1 MLCGMICRNLP
12 AASRTPSVR
21 WSNIF
26 AGLVAL
32 LTVAM
37 ATAQDGAETG
47 GKKPQIPGAN
57 IRPTGDEDLDRYLKK
72 IDVAK
77 TYVTLSF
84 PDEAPRLVFEAN
96 KLPSA
101 MPKQKTQAVGR
112 QVKVQIASNQDSDK
126 LYLVN
131 TQTGNAQSRA
141 LGVVRDQ
148 TWTVSNDADSEA
160 YEVVVRV
167 TAAGAPIAAAEV
179 TLKDKYREQK
189 KLIDPSAKG
198 DVVFRFV
205 RFGELQ
211 VTVNYNS
218 GGNPAAPVKQSFT
231 LERVRE
237 EPKPVFTVAVPEAA
251 ETVGGAATKPSG
263 SNPGASGAA
272 DAGSAEAGKSE
283 SKGPVSGSNPLANL
297 LSTLLGLGVIGG
309 LGYAGWR
316 YLQTNP
322 TKVTD
327 TLEKLGADIPKAPD
341 PAAAVDPVPAP
352 PKGPAPVEKIILGAD
367 ASVDAVSPS
376 SAPYTSPT
384 SADPSV
390 SDFLMGLGSGP
401 RLVDMSGTALDLV
414 DGEKVVGRESTAE
427 FPVVHD
433 TVSRRHA
440 TLAVSGGTVTL
451 TDLGS
456 TNGTWVNGRKIDAPT
471 VLNPGDSVRFG
482 GVEYRFEG

>member
-12 AASRTPSVR
+12 AASRTQSVR
-21 WSNIF
+21 WSNI
-26 AGLVAL
+26 VAVCIAAF
-32 LTVAM
+32 TVAV
-37 ATAQDGAETG
+37 APAQNGD
-47 GKKPQIPGAN
+47 KKPVVPGAN
-57 IRPTGDEDLDRYLKK
+57 IRPTGDKDLDTYLKK
-72 IDVAK
+72 IDVAN

-84 PDEAPRLVFEAN
+84 PDEAPRIVFEAN
-96 KLPSA
+96 KLPSDL
-101 MPKQKTQAVGR
+101 PKAKTEAVGR
-112 QVKVQIASNQDSDK
+112 QIKVQIASRQDSDK

-131 TQTGNAQSRA
+131 TKTGNAQSRP
-141 LGVVRDQ
+141 LGMVRDQ

-160 YEVVVRV
+160 FEVVVSV
-167 TAAGAPIAAAEV
+167 TAGGAPIAAAEV

-189 KLIDPSAKG
+189 KLIDPSGKG
-198 DVVFRFV
+198 NVVFRFV

-218 GGNPAAPVKQSFT
+218 AGNPAAPVKQSFT
-231 LERVRE
+231 LERLRE
-237 EPKPVFTVAVPEAA
+237 EAKPVFAVAVPEAA
-251 ETVGGAATKPSG
+251 ETVGA
-263 SNPGASGAA
+263 GASSPSKGG
-272 DAGSAEAGKSE
+272 DNSASASE
-283 SKGPVSGSNPLANL
+283 ESKAENKGPVSASNPLANL
-297 LSTLLGLGVIGG
+297 FSTLLGLGVIGG

-316 YLQTNP
+316 YLQNNP

-327 TLEKLGADIPKAPD
+327 TLEKLGADIPKTPDLADNVD
-341 PAAAVDPVPAP
+341 PAPAP
-352 PKGPAPVEKIILGAD
+352 PKAPAPVEKIMLGAD
-367 ASVDAVSPS
+367 ASVDTLTVSPAGS
-376 SAPYTSPT
+376 GDSAM
-384 SADPSV
+384 
-390 SDFLMGLGSGP
+390 SDFLVGLGSGP

-414 DGEKVVGRESTAE
+414 EGEKVVGRESNAE

-440 TLAVSGGTVTL
+440 TLAVENGMVTL

>member
-12 AASRTPSVR
+12 AASKVQTVR
-21 WSNIF
+21 CSNIF
-26 AGLVAL
+26 AVLAAL
-32 LTVAM
+32 LAVAI
-37 ATAQDGAETG
+37 APAQGSPDAPGS
-47 GKKPQIPGAN
+47 KPKIPGAN

-96 KLPSA
+96 KLPTA
-101 MPKQKTQAVGR
+101 IPKAVTQAVGR
-112 QVKVQIASNQDSDK
+112 QIKVQVGSNQDSDK
-126 LYLVN
+126 LYLIN

-148 TWTVSNDADSEA
+148 TWTVSNDAESEA
-160 YEVVVRV
+160 YEVVIRV
-167 TAAGAPIAAAEV
+167 TAGGAPIDAAEV

-205 RFGELQ
+205 RFGEFQ

-218 GGNPAAPVKQSFT
+218 KGNPAAPVKQTFT
-231 LERVRE
+231 IERVRD
-237 EPKPVFTVAVPEAA
+237 EPKPVFAIAVPEDSG
-251 ETVGGAATKPSG
+251 TVGAASAKPSETSG
-263 SNPGASGAA
+263 SEPS
-272 DAGSAEAGKSE
+272 KTE
-283 SKGPVSGSNPLANL
+283 SKEPVAGSNPLSNL

-316 YLQTNP
+316 FMQNNP

-327 TLEKLGADIPKAPD
+327 TLEKLGADIPKTPD
-341 PAAAVDPVPAP
+341 PAANVDPMPAA
-352 PKGPAPVEKIILGAD
+352 PKAPAPVEKIILGAD
-367 ASVDAVSPS
+367 ATVDTPIS
-376 SAPYTSPT
+376 SA
-384 SADPSV
+384 SAQDPSV

-414 DGEKVVGRESTAE
+414 EGDKVVGRESNAE

-440 TLAVSGGTVTL
+440 TLSVSGGAVTL